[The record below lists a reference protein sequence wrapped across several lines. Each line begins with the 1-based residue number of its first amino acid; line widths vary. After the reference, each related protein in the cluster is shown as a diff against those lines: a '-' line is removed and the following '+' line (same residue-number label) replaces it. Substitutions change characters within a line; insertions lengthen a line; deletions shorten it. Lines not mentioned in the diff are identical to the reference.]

1 MEKQQK
7 KQSADIKKIHY
18 RFPVEKLSQIEKN
31 MWIFQ
36 SICILYG
43 QSAHALELSGKRRMQ
58 MEIVITA
65 MSITLLIIGYAGI
78 LKENPKGNA
87 LAVKGFI
94 PSQWNLSDPKTD

>member
-43 QSAHALELSGKRRMQ
+43 QSAHALELFGKRRM
-58 MEIVITA
+58 
-65 MSITLLIIGYAGI
+65 
-78 LKENPKGNA
+78 
-87 LAVKGFI
+87 
-94 PSQWNLSDPKTD
+94 